1 MAEPPSAEPP
11 ATDPAAAGSSAA
23 EPDRSVLPGRGRLE
37 EDRFVARWRV
47 ASDDDAALLADL
59 VSAAVEARRP
69 MLAARLVGLL
79 DPDAGADDPALRRA
93 RSAARLL
100 LRTPDRVDPEILED
114 FMAAWR
120 RGRKVY
126 MDRVRR
132 RHRARQ
138 GHKRPRQPR
147 RR

>member
-1 MAEPPSAEPP
+1 MTVELA
-11 ATDPAAAGSSAA
+11 
-23 EPDRSVLPGRGRLE
+23 VLPSRDRLD
-37 EDRFVARWRV
+37 EDRFVAAWRL
-47 ASDDDAALLADL
+47 AADSDGVLLVDM
-59 VSAAVEARRP
+59 VTAAVDARRP

-79 DPDAGADDPALRRA
+79 DEADGTEDPAVQRA

-100 LRTPDRVDPEILED
+100 LRTPDRLDPVLLED

-120 RGRKVY
+120 RSRKVY

-132 RHRARQ
+132 RHRGKAGQ
-138 GHKRPRQPR
+138 KRPRQPR

>member
-1 MAEPPSAEPP
+1 MS
-11 ATDPAAAGSSAA
+11 DPI
-23 EPDRSVLPGRGRLE
+23 DRSVLPSRDRLA
-37 EDRFVARWRV
+37 EDRFVAAWRL
-47 ASDDDAALLADL
+47 AADDEAELLGEL
-59 VSAAVEARRP
+59 VSAAVDVRRP

-79 DPDAGADDPALRRA
+79 ADDVSTDDPVIQRA

-100 LRTPDRVDPEILED
+100 LKNTDRIDPEVLED
-114 FMAAWR
+114 FMQAWR

-138 GHKRPRQPR
+138 GNKRPRQPR

>member
-1 MAEPPSAEPP
+1 MTTPV
-11 ATDPAAAGSSAA
+11 
-23 EPDRSVLPGRGRLE
+23 DRTVLPARDRLS
-37 EDRFVARWRV
+37 EDRFVAAWRL
-47 ASDDDAALLADL
+47 ASEDDGPLLVDL
-59 VSAAVEARRP
+59 VTAAVDARRP

-79 DPDAGADDPALRRA
+79 GDDEAAEEPAVVRA
-93 RSAARLL
+93 RAAARLL
-100 LRTPDRVDPEILED
+100 LRTPDRVDPEVLED

-138 GHKRPRQPR
+138 GQKRPRQPR